1 MRFTA
6 AFSFVFASAG
16 LVRAIDNF
24 LLYNLPPGVTVDPFT
39 DAFDAACVI
48 WPAAIAEDLTFF
60 VAQVEPP
67 VDGED
72 PDAVRI
78 TCTWL
83 DASNNFIQFADAVAQ
98 VLGAT
103 PVDS

>member
-6 AFSFVFASAG
+6 ALSLLLASAG

-24 LLYNLPPGVTVDPFT
+24 LLYNLPTGVTIDQFT
-39 DAFDAACVI
+39 DAFDDTCTI
-48 WPAAIAEDLTFF
+48 WPAAIAQDLTFF

-67 VDGED
+67 LNGD
-72 PDAVRI
+72 PNAVRI

-83 DASNNFIQFADAVAQ
+83 DGTNFVQFADVVAQ
-98 VLGAT
+98 SLGAT
-103 PVDS
+103 PVN

>member
-1 MRFTA
+1 MRFTVA
-6 AFSFVFASAG
+6 LSFLFASAG

-24 LLYNLPPGVTVDPFT
+24 LLYDLPPEVTVDQFT
-39 DAFDAACVI
+39 DAFDDVCII
-48 WPAAIAEDLTFF
+48 WPAAIAQDLTFF

-67 VDGED
+67 VNGND
-72 PDAVRI
+72 PNAVRI

-83 DASNNFIQFADAVAQ
+83 NGTNFVQFADVVAQ

-103 PVDS
+103 PVHSD

>member
-6 AFSFVFASAG
+6 ALSLLFASAG

-24 LLYNLPPGVTVDPFT
+24 LLYDLPPEVTVDQFT
-39 DAFDAACVI
+39 DAFDDVCII
-48 WPAAIAEDLTFF
+48 WPAAIAQDLTFF

-67 VDGED
+67 VNGND
-72 PDAVRI
+72 PNA
-78 TCTWL
+78 TWL
-83 DASNNFIQFADAVAQ
+83 NGTNFVQFADVVAQ

-103 PVDS
+103 PVDSD